1 MPKRSQVSITK
12 QRVDALRPGQQ
23 LWDSSVIGFGVVAN
37 THSKSFKLKYRY
49 NGVQRMATIGV
60 YGSPWTVDAARKQA
74 QAELTKLNAGID
86 PAAEKAKAA
95 LTVGDLCDEYM
106 SKHALVKKKASSAHQ
121 DAINIKNHVKPLL
134 GKMAVVDVTARDI
147 DDFKLKV
154 ASGKTAPQNPKE
166 IQKAQRGGSPVKG
179 GPGVANRCIALLS
192 KVFNLAERWEYR
204 PQHSNPTTGISKFR
218 EHSKERHLSEKE
230 LEGLWAHLDAM
241 AADVDPDVF
250 VIAFFRLL
258 ILTGARSSEIRTLQW
273 SSVDLPGKRLNLS
286 DSKTGS
292 KTIQLSD
299 IAVKALEGLP
309 RVKGNGYVIVG
320 AKAGRPYQNVR
331 KPWKAITKAVGLVDV
346 RIHDLRHSF
355 ASFAAARGVPLVTIG
370 ALLGHKN
377 VGTTARYAHL
387 TDRYLQQANDA
398 LGEHMKGIVGKKEIE
413 SPVGEKPEGPNPDEP
428 RLLDTL
434 IEL

>member
-1 MPKRSQVSITK
+1 MPKRSQISITK

-23 LWDSSVIGFGVVAN
+23 LWDSSVVGFGVVAN

-49 NGVQRMATIGV
+49 NGVQRMATIGI

-74 QAELTKLNAGID
+74 QADLTKLHAGLD
-86 PAAEKAKAA
+86 PAVEKANLA
-95 LTVGDLCDEYM
+95 LTVADLCDEYM
-106 SKHALVKKKASSAHQ
+106 KKHALVAKKASSAHQ

-134 GKMAVVDVTARDI
+134 GKMAVVDVTAKDI

-154 ASGKTAPQNPKE
+154 SSGKTAPQNPKE
-166 IQKAQRGGSPVKG
+166 IQKAQKGGSPVRG
-179 GPGVANRCIALLS
+179 GTGVANRCIALLS
-192 KVFNLAERWEYR
+192 KVFNLAEHWGYR
-204 PQHSNPTTGISKFR
+204 PQRSNPTTHISKFR
-218 EHSKERHLSEKE
+218 ENSKERYLSEEE
-230 LEGLWAHLDAM
+230 LKRLWAHLDAM
-241 AADVDPDVF
+241 EAEDDAQVF
-250 VIAFFRLL
+250 IIAFFRLL

-273 SSVDLPGKRLNLS
+273 SSVDLYGKRLNLL
-286 DSKTGS
+286 DSKTGT
-292 KTIQLSD
+292 KTIRLSD
-299 IAVKALEGLP
+299 TAVKVLEALP

-320 AKAGRPYQNVR
+320 AKTGKPYQNVR
-331 KPWKAITKAVGLVDV
+331 KPWEAITKAVGLVDV

-355 ASFAAARGVPLVTIG
+355 ASFAAAQGLPLATIG

-398 LGEHMKGIVGKKEIE
+398 LGAHMKGIVEKKVE
-413 SPVGEKPEGPNPDEP
+413 SPEGEEHDGAKPDGP
-428 RLLDTL
+428 RVLDML

>member
-1 MPKRSQVSITK
+1 MAGQ
-12 QRVDALRPGQQ
+12 GQQ
-23 LWDSSVIGFGVVAN
+23 LWDSSVVGFGVVAN

-49 NGVQRMATIGV
+49 KGVQRMATIGI

-74 QAELTKLNAGID
+74 LADLTKLHAGLD
-86 PAAEKAKAA
+86 PAAEKANSAP
-95 LTVGDLCDEYM
+95 TVGDLCDEYM
-106 SKHALVKKKASSAHQ
+106 KKHALVKKKASSAHQ

-134 GKMAVVDVTARDI
+134 GKMAVVDVTAKDI

-154 ASGKTAPQNPKE
+154 ASGITAPQNPKE
-166 IQKAQRGGSPVKG
+166 IQKAQKGGSPVRG

-192 KVFNLAERWEYR
+192 KVFSLAERWGYR
-204 PQHSNPTTGISKFR
+204 PQHSNPTAGISKFR
-218 EHSKERHLSEKE
+218 ENSKERHLSEEE
-230 LEGLWAHLDAM
+230 LEGLWAHLNAM
-241 AADVDPDVF
+241 EAEVDADVFIIV
-250 VIAFFRLL
+250 FFRLL
-258 ILTGARSSEIRTLQW
+258 ILTGARSSEIRTLEW
-273 SSVDLPGKRLNLS
+273 SSVDLPGKRLNLR

-299 IAVKALEGLP
+299 MAVETLEALP
-309 RVKGNGYVIVG
+309 RRKGNDYVIVG

-355 ASFAAARGVPLVTIG
+355 ASFAAAKGLPLATIG

-398 LGEHMKGIVGKKEIE
+398 LGKHMEGMVGRKKIE
-413 SPVGEKPEGPNPDEP
+413 PPVEGEREGPKPDEP